1 MKKRKFLSLLLGMIF
16 TASALPVHA
25 HGVWFAPRLDQTQLV
40 LGEGYKDN
48 AYNPKNVTS
57 LTGYDANYQKRPL
70 AAINGG
76 NHITI
81 QPADDISVAVVYF
94 DYGYWTKGADGKTY
108 NATIAEVPGASSGT
122 HAIKYAVS
130 YLKSVRKVQPIP
142 GLPYQIVPLKD
153 PTTLS
158 VGDMLPVQVLHNG
171 VPMPEAEIF
180 PDVIN
185 HHTIT
190 IKTDK
195 NGKAIVPVANGSTNV
210 IGLELIETYP
220 KSDGKATRNK
230 IFSSLSFVIYP
241 AEDD

>member
-1 MKKRKFLSLLLGMIF
+1 MEKRKVLSFLLGAVLA
-16 TASALPVHA
+16 ASALPVHA

-48 AYNPKNVTS
+48 AYDPKSVTS
-57 LTGYDANYQKRPL
+57 LTGYNAVYQKRPL
-70 AAINGG
+70 SAINGG

-81 QPADDISVAVVYF
+81 QPAEDISVAVVHF
-94 DYGYWTKGADGKTY
+94 DYGYWTKGADGKIHHAAMT
-108 NATIAEVPGASSGT
+108 EVPGATAGT

-130 YLKSVRKVQPIP
+130 YLKPVKATKPVP

-153 PTTLS
+153 PSLLS
-158 VGDMLPVQVLHNG
+158 VGDMLPIQVLHNG

-195 NGKAIVPVANGSTNV
+195 HGRTMVPVANGSTNV
-210 IGLELIETYP
+210 IGLELVQKHLRP
-220 KSDGKATRNK
+220 DGKATQDK
-230 IFSSLSFVIYP
+230 IFSSLSFIIYP
-241 AEDD
+241 EEED